1 MAELPKDR
9 ASTWSPA
16 QAGPRWEAAMTEGRA
31 RSRGGKAVAGSL
43 LVLALLFSGIATD
56 HARAGA
62 STTREERMLAITNRS
77 RADNGRRALDLDAR
91 LSRYAKRHSRD
102 MAEAG
107 YLFHTEDLAGR
118 LKDVDWSMGGEN
130 VGVGPSLRDVQGSFM
145 GSTPH
150 RRNILQKRFDHAAIG
165 IVKSDGTL
173 WVTVI
178 FYG

>member
-1 MAELPKDR
+1 MSSDR
-9 ASTWSPA
+9 AY
-16 QAGPRWEAAMTEGRA
+16 
-31 RSRGGKAVAGSL
+31 SRGGRAAVGSIL
-43 LVLALLFSGIATD
+43 VVLALLFSGIVTD

-62 STTREERMLAITNRS
+62 TRTREERMLTITNRA
-77 RADNGRRALDLDAR
+77 RTNRGIRALDLDAR

-118 LKDVDWSMGGEN
+118 LRGVDWSMGGEN
-130 VGVGPSLRDVQGSFM
+130 VGVGSSLRDVQGAFM
-145 GSTPH
+145 GSTVH
-150 RRNILQKRFDHAAIG
+150 RRNILQQRFDHAAIG
-165 IVKSDGTL
+165 VAKSDGTL

>member
-1 MAELPKDR
+1 M
-9 ASTWSPA
+9 
-16 QAGPRWEAAMTEGRA
+16 EGRVGTPNGRA
-31 RSRGGKAVAGSL
+31 AFVAL
-43 LVLALLFSGIATD
+43 LVVALLFSGIAID

-62 STTREERMLAITNRS
+62 SRTREDQMLSLTNRV
-77 RADNGRRALDLDAR
+77 RADAGRRVLDLDAR
-91 LSRYAKRHSRD
+91 LSRYAKRHSRE

-107 YLFHTEDLAGR
+107 YLFHTENLAAR
-118 LKDVDWSMGGEN
+118 LGGVDWSMGGEN
-130 VGVGPSLRDVQGSFM
+130 VGVGSSLRDVQGAFM

-165 IVKSDGTL
+165 IVKSGGTL

>member
-1 MAELPKDR
+1 MTMDR
-9 ASTWSPA
+9 AQSRSSK
-16 QAGPRWEAAMTEGRA
+16 AA
-31 RSRGGKAVAGSL
+31 VGSL
-43 LVLALLFSGIATD
+43 LVVLALLFSGVATD

-62 STTREERMLAITNRS
+62 TRTRVERMLTITNRA
-77 RADNGRRALDLDAR
+77 RTNHGVRALDLDAR

-107 YLFHTEDLAGR
+107 YLFHTENLAGR
-118 LKDVDWSMGGEN
+118 LRGVNWSMGGEN
-130 VGVGPSLRDVQGSFM
+130 VGIGSSLGDVQRAFM
-145 GSTPH
+145 GSTVH

-165 IVKSDGTL
+165 VVRSDGSL

>member
-1 MAELPKDR
+1 MTMDR
-9 ASTWSPA
+9 AY
-16 QAGPRWEAAMTEGRA
+16 
-31 RSRGGKAVAGSL
+31 SRGSRAAVGSL

-56 HARAGA
+56 PARAGTA
-62 STTREERMLAITNRS
+62 RTRVERMLTITNRA
-77 RADNGRRALDLDAR
+77 RTNHGVRTLDLDAR

-107 YLFHTEDLAGR
+107 YLFHTENLAGR
-118 LKDVDWSMGGEN
+118 LRGVNWSMGGEN
-130 VGVGPSLRDVQGSFM
+130 VGVGSSVGDVHGAFM
-145 GSTPH
+145 GSTMH

-165 IVKSDGTL
+165 VVRSDGSL